1 LLCSGC
7 KAAFCACCSA
17 CLLIAALRCCCSRLP
32 VSFSILAVPCTP
44 VAERCMRIMLSLSCC
59 NVHLQG
65 LLLVAAANA
74 TSYCPAGDGPDSCDP
89 DNSCPQ
95 CTYVCICTP
104 LTKPADSSFCA
115 DKCGPYTLP
124 DGCQGTFKVECPCT
138 GGSSPDAPDAP
149 TPTPTWTMYD
159 NAPTSAPTAAP
170 VGVELPGGGG
180 EFPVVP
186 PPSGGDSGRPSGKQ
200 QALHM
205 IVRTLQLRL

>member
-1 LLCSGC
+1 
-7 KAAFCACCSA
+7 
-17 CLLIAALRCCCSRLP
+17 
-32 VSFSILAVPCTP
+32 
-44 VAERCMRIMLSLSCC
+44 
-59 NVHLQG
+59 
-65 LLLVAAANA
+65 VAAANA

-95 CTYVCICTP
+95 CTYICICTP

-149 TPTPTWTMYD
+149 TPVPTWAIYSPGSPGTVPDAGD
-159 NAPTSAPTAAP
+159 NSPTAAPTAAP
-170 VGVELPGGGG
+170 VGIELPGGGG

-186 PPSGGDSGRPSGKQ
+186 PPSGGDSGKPSGGSPSGKQ